1 MRRELFDRGELIA
14 RYEYVERGAN
24 RVLDR
29 VELHVS
35 VARAVPVF
43 VREFQGHRV
52 AGGAELGR
60 ALEAEGAIPS
70 RHAHLYERGPSDV
83 RPELPAG
90 VQLVPYDG
98 CELLELYRVSGAE
111 WDEPALPDELDAEAS
126 ALAVTDRAV
135 GAILVGTDRLIY
147 EVFRDPAFPGTG
159 KALIQHA
166 LNSGPLTL
174 VVTDGN
180 QAERLY
186 RRLGFTHIYEAYSV
200 DL

>member
-1 MRRELFDRGELIA
+1 M
-14 RYEYVERGAN
+14 
-24 RVLDR
+24 
-29 VELHVS
+29 
-35 VARAVPVF
+35 
-43 VREFQGHRV
+43 
-52 AGGAELGR
+52 
-60 ALEAEGAIPS
+60 
-70 RHAHLYERGPSDV
+70 

-90 VQLVPYDG
+90 VRLVPYDG
-98 CELLELYRVSGAE
+98 RELLELYRVSGAE

-180 QAERLY
+180 PAERLY
-186 RRLGFTHIYEAYSV
+186 RRLGFTHTYEAYSV